1 MSREPPTRI
10 IPAGFAESIA
20 PRRLFLSNPNPNS
33 NAKPRKNNLPNTAMT
48 RCRLIVSF
56 ALMLALALALG
67 ACSTTQNTASGG
79 PASAGFYTV
88 AQGDTLYGIARR
100 FKQSVRALV
109 AMNGL
114 KDKDDIKV
122 GQQLRVGSRS
132 AGAPVRRG
140 SASAPAAAATAA
152 AAETEAADAEPA
164 PRDWV
169 WPTDGKQT
177 AGFGATKGIEISGSS
192 GQEVRA
198 ANEGKVSFV
207 GGGIRGYGNLVIL
220 KHSGNILSVYAH
232 NKTVLVKEGQ
242 TVAKGQKIAEMGD
255 SDSDTVKL
263 YFEIRRNGKPADP
276 AAYLPAR

>member
-1 MSREPPTRI
+1 LPSRWRFFTNTNI
-10 IPAGFAESIA
+10 DT
-20 PRRLFLSNPNPNS
+20 
-33 NAKPRKNNLPNTAMT
+33 NAKPGKNNLPNAAMT
-48 RCRLIVSF
+48 RFRPIALLVMF
-56 ALMLALALALG
+56 AATLALALTLS

-100 FKQSVRALV
+100 FKLSVPALA

-122 GQQLRVGSRS
+122 GQQLRVGTRSGGSS
-132 AGAPVRRG
+132 AGAAVRRAT
-140 SASAPAAAATAA
+140 ASSPAAVV
-152 AAETEAADAEPA
+152 ETEAADTEPA
-164 PRDWV
+164 PRDWI

-177 AGFGATKGIEISGSS
+177 AGFGAKKGIEISGGS
-192 GQEVRA
+192 GQEIRA
-198 ANEGKVSFV
+198 ANDGKVSFV

-220 KHSGNILSVYAH
+220 KHSGNVLSVYAH
-232 NKTVLVKEGQ
+232 NKTVIVKEGQ

-263 YFEIRRNGKPADP
+263 YFEIRRNGKPVDP
-276 AAYLPAR
+276 ASYLPAR